1 MVCRV
6 VMTEFVSCQNRI
18 QALNFTA
25 TYPRYTNVFNNDCDF
40 DTVFVL
46 NIHTPGSGC
55 SKHR

>member
-1 MVCRV
+1 
-6 VMTEFVSCQNRI
+6 MTEFVSCQNRI
-18 QALNFTA
+18 QALNCTA